1 MKVLHIQ
8 YRMPPS
14 GNACFR
20 LHTAMRKNGIDSS
33 VLNIENSVNRN
44 RVYGLPIGPK
54 WFLKKCLNQ
63 IQRRLVERQLKTD
76 GLYYNPLP
84 WVGASLT
91 NNELV
96 KKADVIYFH
105 WIAGCI
111 SHEEIERITKTG
123 KPIIFF
129 MHDMWDITGGCH
141 YSFECHEYRNG
152 CEKCQMLRTKLS
164 SEYARNKKKL
174 YSKSNNIIFISPS
187 DWLRECASESSVIFG
202 KKIFTVN
209 NIIDETV
216 FRPLDKSMVRKL
228 LNLPLSKRIITF
240 GCQGGIVNSIKGW
253 HYLHKAIDLLNYD
266 DVEILVY
273 GSDYQKEIQNQ
284 IKYPIRFLG
293 PVFDETKLSLICNA
307 TDVFVSPSLSESYG
321 LTLMENILCGTPV
334 VAFDN
339 TAIGEIVKTGINGYL
354 SKNKDPEDLAKGIK
368 YVLENNLK
376 NILDNGYSSD
386 ALVRQHMDIL
396 RKEFGLVP

>member
-33 VLNIENSVNRN
+33 VLNIENSIQRN
-44 RVYGLPIGPK
+44 DVYGHPMGMS
-54 WFLKKCLNQ
+54 WFLKKSAKYLH
-63 IQRRLVERQLKTD
+63 RRIVERQFASD
-76 GLYYNPLP
+76 GYLYTQMPIVGDSITRDPL
-84 WVGASLT
+84 VQ
-91 NNELV
+91 N
-96 KKADVIYFH
+96 ADVIYFH
-105 WIAGCI
+105 WIAGV
-111 SHEEIERITKTG
+111 ITFNELRHLAKTG

-129 MHDMWDITGGCH
+129 MHDMWDFTGGCH
-141 YSFECHEYRNG
+141 CSFQCDGYQNG
-152 CEKCQMLRTKLS
+152 CRECYILKTDLS
-164 SEYARNKKKL
+164 SKYLSEKKKL
-174 YSKSNNIIFISPS
+174 YSQFDNIIFFTPS
-187 DWLRECASESSVIFG
+187 DWLRECAIRSFALSG
-202 KKIFTVN
+202 KKVFTVN
-209 NIIDETV
+209 NIIDETI
-216 FRPLDKSMVRKL
+216 FKPCDKTVSRKI
-228 LNLPLSKRIITF
+228 LNLPEGKKIVTY
-240 GCQGGIVNSIKGW
+240 GCQGGTSTAHKGW
-253 HYLHKAIDLLNYD
+253 IYLQKAINLLNID
-266 DVEILVY
+266 DIHILIY
-273 GSDYQKEIQNQ
+273 GSDYRKDIQEQ
-284 IKYPIRFLG
+284 VKYPVTFLG